1 VIEEVKAEAQS
12 LPDQKK
18 GKNANKA
25 QKPKEKGLPRK
36 ALKTLMQQEFEKQSR
51 IIFDKLLKDKGIG
64 FQVSEAEE
72 SKEPVGEQP
81 IIHVGVSCD
90 GCGESPILG
99 VRYKCAVCKD
109 FDYCTNCEEK
119 LDHDHPF
126 LKIKKAGGAPAVMV
140 TVLNEEAEPA
150 HADSQRNHRDH
161 HGHGHGHGHHG
172 KGHGWKHMVNG
183 FLEKMG
189 LDPEVVKEQ
198 FQSGKNPWSFANGDR
213 CRQNGHWKNKRAI
226 LVTKPNEVLEACAG

>member
-1 VIEEVKAEAQS
+1 VIEEVKVEVQAQ
-12 LPDQKK
+12 PDQKK

-64 FQVSEAEE
+64 FQVSEGEE
-72 SKEPVGEQP
+72 SKEPVAEQV
-81 IIHVGVSCD
+81 ITHVGVSCD
-90 GCGESPILG
+90 GCGESPIIG
-99 VRYKCAVCKD
+99 VRYKCAVCKN
-109 FDYCTNCEEK
+109 FDYCANCEEK

-150 HADSQRNHRDH
+150 HA
-161 HGHGHGHGHHG
+161 
-172 KGHGWKHMVNG
+172 
-183 FLEKMG
+183 
-189 LDPEVVKEQ
+189 EQ
-198 FQSGKNPWSFANGDR
+198 Q
-213 CRQNGHWKNKRAI
+213 
-226 LVTKPNEVLEACAG
+226 

>member
-1 VIEEVKAEAQS
+1 MPVPQVINEPVMMKQVPVEVVFTQPSVILQPQPIIEQPVIINKPVVQPQPIVEVVKVQSQPEA
-12 LPDQKK
+12 DQKK
-18 GKNANKA
+18 GKNANKV

-64 FQVSEAEE
+64 FKVSDVEE
-72 SKEPVGEQP
+72 SKEPASEQTQVVT
-81 IIHVGVSCD
+81 HVGVTCD

-109 FDYCTNCEEK
+109 FDYCANCEEK

-140 TVLNEEAEPA
+140 TVLNEEEPQVN
-150 HADSQRNHRDH
+150 ADAS
-161 HGHGHGHGHHG
+161 
-172 KGHGWKHMVNG
+172 NG
-183 FLEKMG
+183 A
-189 LDPEVVKEQ
+189 Q
-198 FQSGKNPWSFANGDR
+198 
-213 CRQNGHWKNKRAI
+213 
-226 LVTKPNEVLEACAG
+226 